1 MAGGSAMKKFAAL
14 TVVVGLLFTGTLWA
28 GQLTPDEKRALEL
41 KPAVVLVV
49 VEFKTRWTL
58 DVFPK
63 PIDLQHG
70 ESGTGFIFRPD
81 GYLIT
86 NGHVVGDFYNKDP
99 ENSEAFKKRLRDEF
113 VTALQQGAISRYI
126 ASQIGRQLT
135 PEEEVRVANSNWSI
149 SIISKP
155 TLTVILANGKQLPAE
170 VFQFSGPVDQK
181 GKDVAVLKIPGS
193 NYPTVTLGNSDNV
206 RIQDQVMVLGY
217 PGLASPW
224 GGGTTSSLIGAES
237 SLEPTATNGHI
248 SALKTEIIGTPIIQ
262 SDVAI
267 THGNSGG
274 PAFNEK
280 GEVIGLATYGAQE
293 VQGFNF
299 LVPMNTAMEFV
310 RQAGVSPEAGD
321 FNRHWATALDLYDA
335 GKCHRAM
342 AEFENVGQFLP
353 GLPDVSKYRALDVK
367 CADAEGPLATFM
379 ESENAVPILAI
390 VGIIIVGGIVFL
402 VFGRRK
408 PAAQPAMAMA
418 GAAPGA
424 SAAASVPGAAPP
436 AAAAASAGVAAT
448 VVSPAATV
456 VERSFGRIQFT
467 AGSLSGR
474 SFPVSK
480 AGLWIGR
487 DSQKCSVVLQDDTVS
502 GQHAWVVPADGAVV
516 VIDKE
521 STNGTYINSPD
532 SPRISKVG
540 LHNGDRV
547 FLGKKGAVFTYF
559 AA

>member
-1 MAGGSAMKKFAAL
+1 MKKFVAIAAIFGVLL
-14 TVVVGLLFTGTLWA
+14 TGNLWA
-28 GQLTPDEKRALEL
+28 GQLRPDEKRALEL

-49 VEFKTRWTL
+49 VQFKTRWTL

-86 NGHVVGDFYNKDP
+86 NGHVVADAYNKDP

-113 VTALQQGAISRYI
+113 ISALQQGAISRYI

-135 PEEEVRVANSNWSI
+135 PEEEARVANSNWSI
-149 SIISKP
+149 SIVSKP
-155 TLTVILANGKQLPAE
+155 TLNVVLANGKVLDAE
-170 VFQFSGPVDQK
+170 IMQFSGPVDQK
-181 GKDVAVLKIPGS
+181 GKDVAILKIPGN
-193 NYPTVTLGNSDNV
+193 NYPTVKLGNSENV

-262 SDVAI
+262 SDAAI

-274 PAFNEK
+274 PAFNDN

-293 VQGFNF
+293 AQGFNF

-310 RQAGVSPEAGD
+310 RQAGVSAESGD
-321 FNRHWATALDLYDA
+321 FNRHWAAALDFYDA
-335 GKCHRAM
+335 GKCHKAT
-342 AEFENVGQFLP
+342 AEFDNVSQFMP
-353 GLPDVSKYRALDVK
+353 NLPDVAKYRALDVK
-367 CADAEGPLATFM
+367 CADAESALSVFL
-379 ESENAVPILAI
+379 ESDSAIPIMAI
-390 VGIIIVGGIVFL
+390 VGIIIIGGIIFL
-402 VFGRRK
+402 LFGRRK
-408 PAAQPAMAMA
+408 PAPQPAMAMA
-418 GAAPGA
+418 GAAPNA
-424 SAAASVPGAAPP
+424 SAVAAAPGAAPP
-436 AAAAASAGVAAT
+436 AAAAAGAGVAAT

-456 VERSFGRIQFT
+456 VERSSGRIQFT
-467 AGSLSGR
+467 AGSLTGR
-474 SFPVSK
+474 SFPVTK

-487 DSQKCSVVLQDDTVS
+487 DPAKCAVVLQDDTVS
-502 GQHAWVVPADGAVV
+502 GQHAWVVPTDSGVV

-521 STNGTYINSPD
+521 STNGTYINSAD

-559 AA
+559 AT